1 MADCYL
7 RKEIG
12 SNVFKK
18 MKDPAQSR
26 YYNIKSAYYDYA
38 WQYGVGQNVSQNKAY
53 TPRGG
58 AAGSGSSLPIDA
70 FDQNATSMDKLREQM
85 GTGKATTYI
94 ANIAK
99 IDEELKGY
107 VSTTRAKEL
116 KEEKDMN
123 LKALYTMSRTPE
135 GKNEVI
141 GDLASVLKKDKE
153 DTTNHERA
161 VAYFEGMIENYGNSP
176 TTGVPYASAKTEQ
189 ADVYLQLKQWRDTP
203 YLIDNSKDRAIIDSY
218 INKIEHGHPILDKDL
233 PELLTIVAKY
243 NTPENH
249 ARSEENAYYASKKNE
264 LYDMLK
270 GENNGLTPSQNNY
283 YWTIYNNINKGYAL
297 DENQRDAM
305 DKLYPEYRESV
316 VKVDEKITSET
327 EKTKTLLANS
337 GKETNDEIIKGSIA
351 KTLENSG
358 KDEAKAY
365 AMFLASSGPTDPGI
379 PFRTNDDANV
389 TMPNQTLNIGPKEEN
404 KSWFDQ
410 PGFSLNFQ
418 GVTLIDWNPVEWMYG
433 SWDEYKQKQDLGQQ
447 QHEAAWEKWSENWIV
462 NSLLLRN
469 SEAWSKTITGTDPK
483 TGEKVAPT
491 RGDNLIVA
499 TDIASFIFSPY
510 LEKATSWAVGKI
522 AEKAGPYVDDIT
534 KTTSRFS
541 TDTTARVP
549 GGTKAAKEATEEVTE
564 QTAKTLRADTLGN
577 KLNNLAPEDR
587 WALDKIRNIKTDIDT
602 IGGKNYMRYTIGENR
617 FNSIDDATTW
627 VNVQRDILKTSGQ
640 ADEAG
645 KFIKAG
651 TEELA
656 KETIKTTSK
665 EVTKE
670 TTKESG
676 RLSLPIFKELP
687 TWAKLSTAGFL
698 FKEGLDLV
706 GEYGFAGFITAD
718 TLMQFDSFPIS
729 DNMKDAKDPAAA
741 SAALWARQWKYDN
754 LLEPQANKVAW
765 IQDNLPILPQVFE
778 LIKPTW
784 DTAKDSRDAY
794 RLDGRRY
801 SEQLAYRGVWKGDWE
816 SGRPASAEEIVA
828 WYDANKNNKSIFP
841 NSGAY
846 DYNNA
851 VPHSFYTN
859 LKKDANARTEY
870 NTRLNYMTFNEVNR
884 EIDKYNE
891 NVKIGRQDKLT
902 TPEELK
908 GKDDKDSTNKGLL
921 RPLLFSWGT
930 GLGVNQPLTG
940 VLGKS
945 VSDRINTLLGDKTL
959 DSFQIKTLGET
970 FKIPGIDKLNNLLSS
985 DKIQEAKD
993 YLSSKLAEVVPGYK
1007 PYEKSAWST
1016 PGSNYKPD
1024 RSGICL
1030 SACQNACQTAQVY
1043 RPNNCGTSQFSAFN
1057 VGSGSGVGGSC
1068 GGGEAHGGGECRE
1081 YGCEAVAESR
1091 AILCGE
1097 GGSCGSKQVVGCA
1110 ACESALEALTQL
1122 RCGESS
1128 GSGGGG
1134 CAYDLSNY
1142 SLQSGSS
1149 AGGAPIEKTDEGNKP
1164 MEVAPR
1170 ASACD
1175 QVAQCN
1181 EFCSQGEW
1189 CDSSDIS
1196 AAEASCHGCETVW
1209 QMGCMSKELGMR
1221 KKK

>member
-1 MADCYL
+1 MANCYL

-12 SNVFKK
+12 SNTFKK

-38 WQYGVGQNVSQNKAY
+38 WQYGVGQNAGQNKAY

-58 AAGSGSSLPIDA
+58 AAGSGIHLPED
-70 FDQNATSMDKLREQM
+70 FQEQNIASMDKLREQM
-85 GTGKATTYI
+85 GTGKAMTYISNI
-94 ANIAK
+94 ANIDKQLQGNISA
-99 IDEELKGY
+99 D
-107 VSTTRAKEL
+107 RAKEL

-123 LKALYTMSRTPE
+123 VRALYSLSQTQAGRTE
-135 GKNEVI
+135 II
-141 GDLASVLKKDKE
+141 GDLTSVFKDREK
-153 DTTNHERA
+153 A
-161 VAYFEGMIENYGNSP
+161 VAYYEGIIENYGNSSS
-176 TTGVPYASAKTEQ
+176 TGLPYASPKTEN
-189 ADVYLQLKQWRDTP
+189 ADVYLMLKQWRDTP
-203 YLIDNSKDRAIIDSY
+203 YLIDNAKDKAIIDSY
-218 INKIEHGHPILDKDL
+218 INKIEYGHPILDKDL
-233 PELLTIVAKY
+233 PELQTLVAKY
-243 NTPENH
+243 NTSENH
-249 ARSEENAYYASKKNE
+249 VRAEENAYYASKKNE

-270 GENNGLTPSQNNY
+270 EENSGLSPSQTNY

-316 VKVDEKITSET
+316 VKVDEKITSEN

-337 GKETNDEIIKGSIA
+337 VKETDDEIIKGSITKA
-351 KTLENSG
+351 LENSG

-365 AMFLASSGPTDPGI
+365 AMFLASSGLTDPGI
-379 PFRTNDDANV
+379 PFRTNDDANA
-389 TMPNQTLNIGPKEEN
+389 TMPNQPTNLGPKEEN

-410 PGFSLNFQ
+410 PGLGLNFQ
-418 GVTLIDWNPVEWMYG
+418 GVTLIEWNPVEWMYG
-433 SWDEYKQKQDLGQQ
+433 SWDEYKQKQDLWQQ
-447 QHEAAWEKWSENWIV
+447 QHEAAWDKWSGNWIV
-462 NSLLLRN
+462 DSLLLRN

-483 TGEKVAPT
+483 TGEKAVPT

-510 LEKATSWAVGKI
+510 IEKATSWAVGKI
-522 AEKAGPYVDDIT
+522 AEKAGPYIDDIT

-549 GGTKAAKEATEEVTE
+549 GGTKVAKEATEEVTE
-564 QTAKTLRADTLGN
+564 QTAKTAKTLRADALGN
-577 KLNNLAPEDR
+577 KINNLAPEDR

-627 VNVQRDILKTSGQ
+627 VNVQRDILKASGQ
-640 ADEAG
+640 AGEAG

-656 KETIKTTSK
+656 KETVKTTSK
-665 EVTKE
+665 EV
-670 TTKESG
+670 TKESG

-729 DNMKDAKDPAAA
+729 DNMDKAKDPAAA
-741 SAALWARQWKYDN
+741 AAALWARQWKYDN

-765 IQDNLPILPQVFE
+765 IQDNLPILPHVFE

-784 DTAKDSRDAY
+784 DTAKDSQDAY
-794 RLDGRRY
+794 HLDGRRY

-828 WYDANKNNKSIFP
+828 WYDANKNNKAIFP
-841 NSGAY
+841 NSGTY
-846 DYNNA
+846 DYNNP

-891 NVKIGRQDKLT
+891 NVKIGRHDKLT

-908 GKDDKDSTNKGLL
+908 GKDSKDSGGGGAGSPQKGQGLM
-921 RPLLFSWGT
+921 T
-930 GLGVNQPLTG
+930 GLGVNQIAPG
-940 VLGKS
+940 VAGKS

-959 DSFQIKTLGET
+959 DKFQIKTLGET
-970 FKIPGIDKLNNLLSS
+970 FKIPGIDKLNDLLNSN
-985 DKIQEAKD
+985 KLQEAKD
-993 YLSSKLAEVVPGYK
+993 YLSNKLSEVVPGYK
-1007 PYEKSAWST
+1007 PYEKSAWKT
-1016 PGSNYKPD
+1016 PGSSFTPD

-1043 RPNNCGTSQFSAFN
+1043 RSNNCGYSQFSAFKT
-1057 VGSGSGVGGSC
+1057 GSGSGGGGGGSVLLC

-1081 YGCEAVAESR
+1081 YGCDAVAESR

-1097 GGSCGSKQVVGCA
+1097 GTSCGSKQVVGCA
-1110 ACESALEALTQL
+1110 ACESAAEALQAL

-1128 GSGGGG
+1128 TPQPSCG
-1134 CAYDLSNY
+1134 YDLSGYNI
-1142 SLQSGSS
+1142 SGDTT
-1149 AGGAPIEKTDEGNKP
+1149 AGGLPVEVTPTGNVP
-1164 MEVAPR
+1164 MQYCSGGSEI
-1170 ASACD
+1170 
-1175 QVAQCN
+1175 
-1181 EFCSQGEW
+1181 CSQSES
-1189 CDSSDIS
+1189 CDSSDVE
-1196 AAEASCHGCETVW
+1196 AAQASCQGCETVW

>member
-123 LKALYTMSRTPE
+123 LKALYTMSRTQAGRTE
-135 GKNEVI
+135 II
-141 GDLASVLKKDKE
+141 GDLTSVFKDRTK
-153 DTTNHERA
+153 A
-161 VAYFEGMIENYGNSP
+161 LAYYEGMIEKAGTSA
-176 TTGVPYASAKTEQ
+176 TGVPYASTKTEQ
-189 ADVYLQLKQWRDTP
+189 ADVYVILKGWRDTP
-203 YLIDNSKDRAIIDSY
+203 YLIDNAKDKAIIDSY
-218 INKIEHGHPILDKDL
+218 INKIEYGHPILDKDL

-316 VKVDEKITSET
+316 VKVDEKITSEN

-365 AMFLASSGPTDPGI
+365 AMFLASSGLTDPGI

-389 TMPNQTLNIGPKEEN
+389 AMQNQTINLGPKEEN

-410 PGFSLNFQ
+410 PGLSLNFQ

-447 QHEAAWEKWSENWIV
+447 QHEAAWDKWSGNWIV

-483 TGEKVAPT
+483 TGEKAVPT

-522 AEKAGPYVDDIT
+522 ADKAGPYIDDIT
-534 KTTSRFS
+534 KTTPRFS

-549 GGTKAAKEATEEVTE
+549 GGTKVAKEATEEVTE
-564 QTAKTLRADTLGN
+564 QTAKTAKTLRADTLGN
-577 KLNNLAPEDR
+577 KVNNLAPEDR

-602 IGGKNYMRYTIGENR
+602 IGGKNYMRYTIGKNR

-627 VNVQRDILKTSGQ
+627 VNVQRDILKASGQ

-645 KFIKAG
+645 KFVKAG

-698 FKEGLDLV
+698 FKEGFDLV

-718 TLMQFDSFPIS
+718 TLMQFDSFAIS
-729 DNMKDAKDPAAA
+729 DNMKGAKDPAAA
-741 SAALWARQWKYDN
+741 AAALWARQWKYDN

-778 LIKPTW
+778 LMKPTW
-784 DTAKDSRDAY
+784 DTAKDSRDAFN
-794 RLDGRRY
+794 LDGRRY
-801 SEQLAYRGVWKGDWE
+801 SEQLAYRGLWKGDWE
-816 SGRPASAEEIVA
+816 SGRPTSAEEIVA

-891 NVKIGRQDKLT
+891 NVKIGRKDKLT

-908 GKDDKDSTNKGLL
+908 GKDDKQGGGGAGSPKG
-921 RPLLFSWGT
+921 FGAMT
-930 GLGVNQPLTG
+930 GLGVGQSSPG
-940 VLGKS
+940 VIPGKS
-945 VSDRINTLLGDKTL
+945 ISDRINTLLGDKTL
-959 DSFQIKTLGET
+959 DKFQIRTLGET
-970 FKIPGIDKLNNLLSS
+970 FKIPGVDQLNNLLNS
-985 DKIQEAKD
+985 DKIQEAKE
-993 YLSSKLAEVVPGYK
+993 YLSNKLAEVVPGYK

-1043 RPNNCGTSQFSAFN
+1043 RSNNCGSSQFSAFKT
-1057 VGSGSGVGGSC
+1057 GSGSGGGGGGSVLLC

-1081 YGCEAVAESR
+1081 YGCDAVAESR

-1097 GGSCGSKQVVGCA
+1097 GTSCGSKQVVGCV
-1110 ACESALEALTQL
+1110 ACENAAEILPQI
-1122 RCGESS
+1122 RCGERSDGGSS
-1128 GSGGGG
+1128 S
-1134 CAYDLSNY
+1134 CPYDLSGYNI
-1142 SLQSGSS
+1142 SGDTT
-1149 AGGAPIEKTDEGNKP
+1149 AGGLPVEVTPTGNVP
-1164 MEVAPR
+1164 MQYCSGGSEI
-1170 ASACD
+1170 
-1175 QVAQCN
+1175 
-1181 EFCSQGEW
+1181 CSQSES
-1189 CDSSDIS
+1189 CDSSDVE
-1196 AAEASCHGCETVW
+1196 AAQASCQGCETVW

>member
-1 MADCYL
+1 MANCYL

-18 MKDPAQSR
+18 MKDYTQSR

-38 WQYGVGQNVSQNKAY
+38 WQYGIGQNVSQNK
-53 TPRGG
+53 TSSSGRGG

-99 IDEELKGY
+99 IDKELQGNISADK
-107 VSTTRAKEL
+107 AKEL

-270 GENNGLTPSQNNY
+270 EENSGLSPSQTNY

-316 VKVDEKITSET
+316 VKVDEKITSEN

-337 GKETNDEIIKGSIA
+337 GKETNDEIIKDSIT

-365 AMFLASSGPTDPGI
+365 AMFLASSGLTDPGI

-564 QTAKTLRADTLGN
+564 KTAKTLRADALGN
-577 KLNNLAPEDR
+577 KINNLAPEDR

-602 IGGKNYMRYTIGENR
+602 IGGKNYMRYTIGKNR

-627 VNVQRDILKTSGQ
+627 VNIQRDILKASGQ

-645 KFIKAG
+645 KFVKAG

-676 RLSLPIFKELP
+676 RLSLPAFKELP
-687 TWAKLSTAGFL
+687 RWAKLSTAGFL

-706 GEYGFAGFITAD
+706 GEIGFAGFITAD

-784 DTAKDSRDAY
+784 DTAKDSHDAY

-828 WYDANKNNKSIFP
+828 WYDANKNNKAIFP

-891 NVKIGRQDKLT
+891 NVKIGRRDKLT

-908 GKDDKDSTNKGLL
+908 GKDDKDSTNKGFGW
-921 RPLLFSWGT
+921 RT
-930 GLGVNQPLTG
+930 GLGLNYMIFNVNQPLTG

-959 DSFQIKTLGET
+959 DKFQIRTLGET

-985 DKIQEAKD
+985 DKIQEAKE
-993 YLSSKLAEVVPGYK
+993 YLSSKLAEVIPEYK
-1007 PYEKSAWST
+1007 PYEKSAWKT
-1016 PGSNYKPD
+1016 PGSSFTPD

-1043 RPNNCGTSQFSAFN
+1043 RSNNCGSSQFSAFN
-1057 VGSGSGVGGSC
+1057 VGSGSGGGGSVLLC

-1081 YGCEAVAESR
+1081 YGCDAVAESR

-1128 GSGGGG
+1128 TPQPSCG
-1134 CAYDLSNY
+1134 YDLSGYNVGC
-1142 SLQSGSS
+1142 SRE
-1149 AGGAPIEKTDEGNKP
+1149 AGGLPTENKGSQGGSVP
-1164 MEVAPR
+1164 MEYCSGGAEV
-1170 ASACD
+1170 
-1175 QVAQCN
+1175 
-1181 EFCSQGEW
+1181 CSQSES

>member
-18 MKDPAQSR
+18 MKDYTQSR
-26 YYNIKSAYYDYA
+26 YYNIKSNYYDYA
-38 WQYGVGQNVSQNKAY
+38 WQYSIGQNAETTKKKY
-53 TPRGG
+53 GG
-58 AAGSGSSLPIDA
+58 AAGSGIHLPED
-70 FDQNATSMDKLREQM
+70 FQEQNKGSMDKLREQM
-85 GTGKATTYI
+85 GTGKAMTYI
-94 ANIAK
+94 SNIAK

-141 GDLASVLKKDKE
+141 GDLASILKKDKE

-176 TTGVPYASAKTEQ
+176 TTGVPYASTKTEN
-189 ADVYLQLKQWRDTP
+189 ADVYLMLKQWRDTP
-203 YLIDNSKDRAIIDSY
+203 YLIDNSKDKAIIDSY
-218 INKIEHGHPILDKDL
+218 INKIENGHPILDKDF
-233 PELLTIVAKY
+233 PEIQTLVAKY
-243 NTPENH
+243 NTSENH
-249 ARSEENAYYASKKNE
+249 ARAEENAYYASKKDE

-270 GENNGLTPSQNNY
+270 GENSGLTPSQTNY
-283 YWTIYNNINKGYAL
+283 YWTIYNNINKGYSL
-297 DENQRDAM
+297 EENQRDAM

-316 VKVDEKITSET
+316 VKVDDKITSEN

-337 GKETNDEIIKGSIA
+337 VKETDDEIIKGSITKA
-351 KTLENSG
+351 LDNSE

-365 AMFLASSGPTDPGI
+365 AMFLASSGLTGPGV
-379 PFRTNDDANV
+379 PFRTKDDVNA
-389 TMPNQTLNIGPKEEN
+389 TIPNQTSTLGPKEEN

-410 PGFSLNFQ
+410 PGLSLNFQ

-433 SWDEYKQKQDLGQQ
+433 SWDEYKQKQDLGRQ
-447 QHEAAWEKWSENWIV
+447 QHEAAWDKWSGNWIV
-462 NSLLLRN
+462 DSLLLRN

-483 TGEKVAPT
+483 TGEKSIPT

-510 LEKATSWAVGKI
+510 LERATSWAVGKI
-522 AEKAGPYVDDIT
+522 AEKAGPYIDDIT
-534 KTTSRFS
+534 KTTSKFS

-549 GGTKAAKEATEEVTE
+549 GGTKVAKEATEEVTE
-564 QTAKTLRADTLGN
+564 KTAKTLRTDALGN
-577 KLNNLAPEDR
+577 KINNLAPEDR
-587 WALDKIRNIKTDIDT
+587 WALDKVRNIKTDIDT
-602 IGGKNYMRYTIGENR
+602 IGGKNYMRYTIGNNR

-627 VNVQRDILKTSGQ
+627 VNVQRDILKASGQ
-640 ADEAG
+640 AGEAG

-656 KETIKTTSK
+656 KETVKTTSK

-765 IQDNLPILPQVFE
+765 IENNIPILPQVFE

-784 DTAKDSRDAY
+784 DTAKDSQDAY
-794 RLDGRRY
+794 HLDGRRY
-801 SEQLAYRGVWKGDWE
+801 AEQLAYRGVWKGDWE

-908 GKDDKDSTNKGLL
+908 GKDSKDSTNKG
-921 RPLLFSWGT
+921 FGWGT
-930 GLGVNQPLTG
+930 GLGVGQSAPG
-940 VLGKS
+940 AIPGKS
-945 VSDRINTLLGDKTL
+945 ISDRINTLLGDKTL
-959 DSFQIKTLGET
+959 DKFQIRTLGET
-970 FKIPGIDKLNNLLSS
+970 FKIPGVDQLNNLLNS
-985 DKIQEAKD
+985 DKLQEAKA
-993 YLSSKLAEVVPGYK
+993 YLSEKLSEVVPGYK
-1007 PYEKSAWST
+1007 PYEKSAWQT
-1016 PGSNYKPD
+1016 PGPNYKPD

-1030 SACQNACQTAQVY
+1030 SACQAACQSAQVY
-1043 RPNNCGTSQFSAFN
+1043 RSNNCGSSQFSAFKT
-1057 VGSGSGVGGSC
+1057 GSGSGGGGSVLLC

-1081 YGCEAVAESR
+1081 YGCDAVAESR

-1097 GGSCGSKQVVGCA
+1097 GTSCGSKQVVGCA
-1110 ACESALEALTQL
+1110 ACESAAEALQQL

-1128 GSGGGG
+1128 TPQPSCG
-1134 CAYDLSNY
+1134 YDLSGVNV
-1142 SLQSGSS
+1142 GCANE
-1149 AGGAPIEKTDEGNKP
+1149 AGGLPTENKGSQGGSVP
-1164 MEVAPR
+1164 MEYCAGG
-1170 ASACD
+1170 
-1175 QVAQCN
+1175 
-1181 EFCSQGEW
+1181 EICSQGEW
-1189 CDSSDIS
+1189 SCDSSDIS
-1196 AAEASCHGCETVW
+1196 AAEASCQGCETVW